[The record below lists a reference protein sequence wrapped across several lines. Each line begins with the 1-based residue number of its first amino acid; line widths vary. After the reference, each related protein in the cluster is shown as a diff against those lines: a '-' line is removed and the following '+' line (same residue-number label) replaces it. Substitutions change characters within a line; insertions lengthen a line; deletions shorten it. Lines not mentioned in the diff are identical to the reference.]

1 MGSVIF
7 HIDYDSFF
15 ASVEQ
20 QYHKKLRGKPIGVTG
35 SSLSRG
41 VICAASREAKK
52 FGVKTAMPVFEAKKL
67 CPHII
72 TVKGDFDKYQY
83 IHKKTLEICNKYS
96 DLIEELNLLTK
107 DSGCFQAFSYDQAI
121 FYLLNKKSCSKF
133 YNIWVIG
140 SKKNQK
146 IYIDE
151 LKFNN
156 PKYIL
161 TEGPFKFYSPYKRY
175 PHIKKFLDKEYSLYK
190 SIHSWKI
197 LKKNS

>member
-1 MGSVIF
+1 MNKTSIYLFTIILFAFFLVYFVFYFLDKKEIF
-7 HIDYDSFF
+7 IKKNVSFSYILIF
-15 ASVEQ
+15 F
-20 QYHKKLRGKPIGVTG
+20 L
-35 SSLSRG
+35 LSA
-41 VICAASREAKK
+41 VFINNLKSIENLSTFPKNINNLIKESDEK
-52 FGVKTAMPVFEAKKL
+52 FINHE
-67 CPHII
+67 
-72 TVKGDFDKYQY
+72 
-83 IHKKTLEICNKYS
+83 YS

-107 DSGCFQAFSYDQAI
+107 DNECFQAFSYDQAI

-161 TEGPFKFYSPYKRY
+161 TEGPLKFYSPYKRY

-197 LKKNS
+197 LKKNI